1 VSDSD
6 TQIIERKLR
15 AAWRRQRR
23 YFHWRGLAQALIW
36 GITLATVD
44 FFADWLLIFRL
55 RWPVFWRLPLL
66 AVNAAVLLRVL
77 HHEWLRHLKRFDAAR
92 VALQLEGTHP
102 ELASLLISYVQLR
115 DTDSAGLSPSL
126 LAAMRSSAL
135 DKVRPL
141 DFREIVDFS
150 QLRRPAIFA
159 LCALLFCA
167 MAGINWPRHIET
179 LLLRMAGRN
188 IHYPTQTRIVSV
200 SGNLTVKQGDSVTV
214 TAGVAGRVPPTGKVF
229 VRLAG
234 ESAWRAFPLTAG
246 RDAEF
251 TRRVEAVFRDAD
263 YYFMI
268 GDDRTAEFH
277 VTAVPPPRLVEHRVR
292 MTYPAYTGLK
302 DAEADDLNIEALEG
316 SQISWNLRCDPA
328 VRSALLIP
336 EGGTPIPMEL
346 QADGRELR
354 CSLPAHSTFKYTFR
368 LTDAVH
374 GFTHDDV
381 WYVAR
386 VTSDMPPDIKLL
398 EPTSDGPATAR
409 KKTRLVIRAT
419 DDYGLSKIRLAY
431 SVNDAEE
438 VKQPLGTLKG
448 RQAEAAFDWIV
459 STAKSDIKEGDVVT
473 LALEVCDNREGTD
486 SRWSRSAARR
496 LAITS
501 EAGYLRWLSDQ
512 LDEQRADVHRAWT
525 DAQTSQSAIQ
535 QIKGQEAPR

>member
-1 VSDSD
+1 MV
-6 TQIIERKLR
+6 ERKLR
-15 AAWRRQRR
+15 QAWRRQRR
-23 YFHWRGLAQALIW
+23 YFHWRGLAQVLIW
-36 GITLATVD
+36 VITLAAVD
-44 FFADWLLIFRL
+44 FFVDWLLIFRM

-66 AVNAAVLLRVL
+66 AANAAVLLRVL
-77 HHEWLRHLKRFDAAR
+77 YHDWLRHLKRFDDVR
-92 VALQLEGTHP
+92 VALQLEGKHP
-102 ELASLLISYVQLR
+102 ELASLLVSYVQLR
-115 DTDSAGLSPSL
+115 DADPGALSPSL
-126 LAAMRSSAL
+126 LAAMRGSAL

-150 QLRRPAIFA
+150 QLRRPAVFA

-167 MAGINWPRHIET
+167 MAGINWPRHVET
-179 LLLRMAGRN
+179 LLLRMSGRN
-188 IHYPTQTRIVSV
+188 INYPTRTRIVTV
-200 SGNLTVKQGDSVTV
+200 SGNLTIKQGDSVTV
-214 TAGVAGRVPPTGKVF
+214 TAGVAGRVPPTGEVF
-229 VRLAG
+229 VRLTG
-234 ESAWRAFPLTAG
+234 ESAWRALSLTAG
-246 RDAEF
+246 SNAEF
-251 TRRVEAVFRDAD
+251 TRRVEDVFRDAD
-263 YYFMI
+263 YYFTI
-268 GDDRTAEFH
+268 GDDRTVEFH

-302 DAEADDLNIEALEG
+302 DKVADDLNIEALEG
-316 SQISWNLRCDPA
+316 SQLSWELRCEPA

-346 QADGRELR
+346 EADGRSLR
-354 CSLPAHSTFKYTFR
+354 CSLPARATFKYTFR

-386 VTSDMPPDIKLL
+386 IISDLPPDIKLL

-409 KKTRLVIRAT
+409 KKIRLVIRAT
-419 DDYGLSKIRLAY
+419 DDYGLSKIRLIH

-448 RQAEAAFDWIV
+448 RQAEAAFDWSV
-459 STAKSDIKEGDVVT
+459 STATSDLKEGDVVT

-496 LAITS
+496 LSITS
-501 EAGYLRWLSDQ
+501 EAGYLSWLSDQ

-525 DAQTSQSAIQ
+525 DALTSQAAIQ
-535 QIKGQEAPR
+535 QIKGQEAPQ

>member
-1 VSDSD
+1 MNSD
-6 TQIIERKLR
+6 TQIIDRKLR
-15 AAWRRQRR
+15 QAWRRQRR
-23 YFHWRGLAQALIW
+23 YFHLRGLVQVLIW
-36 GITLATVD
+36 GITLVAVD
-44 FFADWLLIFRL
+44 FFVDWLLLFRM
-55 RWPVFWRLPLL
+55 RWPVFWRVPLL
-66 AVNAAVLLRVL
+66 AFNAVVLLRVL
-77 HHEWLRHLKRFDAAR
+77 YHEWLRHLKRFDDVR
-92 VALQLEGTHP
+92 VALQLEGKHP
-102 ELASLLISYVQLR
+102 ELASLLVSYVQLR
-115 DTDSAGLSPSL
+115 DADSATLSPSL
-126 LAAMRSSAL
+126 LAAMRGSAL

-150 QLRRPAIFA
+150 QLRRPAVFA

-167 MAGINWPRHIET
+167 MASINWPRYVET
-179 LLLRMAGRN
+179 LLLRMSGRN
-188 IHYPTQTRIVSV
+188 INYPTRTRIVTV
-200 SGNLTVKQGDSVTV
+200 SGNLTIKQGDSVTV
-214 TAGVAGRVPPTGKVF
+214 TAGVAGRVPPTGEVF
-229 VRLAG
+229 VRLTG
-234 ESAWRAFPLTAG
+234 ESAWRALSLTAG
-246 RDAEF
+246 RNAEF
-251 TRRVEAVFRDAD
+251 TRRVEEVFRDAD
-263 YYFMI
+263 YYFKI
-268 GDDRTAEFH
+268 GDDRTVEFH
-277 VTAVPPPRLVEHRVR
+277 VTTVPPPRLVEHRVR

-302 DAEADDLNIEALEG
+302 DKVADDLNIEALEG
-316 SQISWNLRCDPA
+316 SQLSWELRCEPA

-346 QADGRELR
+346 QTDGSSLR
-354 CSLPAHSTFKYTFR
+354 CSLTAKATFKYTFR

-386 VTSDMPPDIKLL
+386 ITSDIPPDIKLL

-409 KKTRLVIRAT
+409 KKIRLVIRAT
-419 DDYGLSKIRLAY
+419 DDYGLSKIRLIH

-459 STAKSDIKEGDVVT
+459 STAKSDLKEGDVVT

-496 LAITS
+496 LSITS

-525 DAQTSQSAIQ
+525 DAHTSQAAIQ
-535 QIKGQEAPR
+535 QIKGQEAPQ